1 MFFWVGFYSLSV
13 IAVFAAFYVK
23 ESQLKY
29 ITPLYVFLIFFV
41 SAFRYMIGSDYDA
54 YTEIYATSITS
65 VDELFEFGH
74 EPLFDMLILTL
85 NELGFSAQM
94 LFVVMSGI
102 TIYFIYYGVR
112 AHLSSERSI
121 LLVLVLYTT
130 FFTAGGYWSC
140 FNLIRQAAAMSILVY
155 AARYIVNNSFLKFL
169 CFILLAMGFHYSAII
184 FLPFYWIA
192 KIKNSPRSM
201 MIGTIFSLLIT
212 VTGVSVKL
220 FLLFIPFFSELY
232 GKYLSAALNV
242 TAGVSGFSFMTIG
255 LYLMFCVCL
264 YVYSRNT
271 VVDKLTM
278 LAFSYMVLRILFS
291 ISVEGNPAITMIIHR
306 FEIYFLLFYLIFLVR
321 GVEAAAQQNYGR
333 PFLCCSMMLLSAV
346 FSFLMI
352 YQLYQGANDPINQ
365 MLPSLSAGNYRYE
378 FNFRLFQ

>member
-1 MFFWVGFYSLSV
+1 MFFWVGFYGLSV

-23 ESQLKY
+23 ENQLKY
-29 ITPLYVFLIFFV
+29 ITSLYAFLIFFV

-74 EPLFDMLILTL
+74 EPLFDMLILML
-85 NELGFSAQM
+85 NDLGFSAQM

-112 AHLSSERSI
+112 THLSSERSI

-130 FFTAGGYWSC
+130 FFTAGGYWSG

-155 AARYIVNNSFLKFL
+155 AARYIVNNSFLKFF

-192 KIKNSPRSM
+192 KVKCSPRFM

-271 VVDKLTM
+271 AVDKLTM

-291 ISVEGNPAITMIIHR
+291 ISVEGNPAITLIIHR

>member
-1 MFFWVGFYSLSV
+1 MIFWITFYFISIV
-13 IAVFAAFYVK
+13 AVFLAFYVK
-23 ESQLKY
+23 EDQLKY
-29 ITPLYVFLIFFV
+29 ITSLYVFLIFFV

-74 EPLFDMLILTL
+74 EPLFDILILTL

-192 KIKNSPRSM
+192 KIKISPRSM

-306 FEIYFLLFYLIFLVR
+306 FEIYFLLFYLVFLVR
-321 GVEAAAQQNYGR
+321 GVEAAAQQNYRR

>member
-1 MFFWVGFYSLSV
+1 MFFWVGFYGLSV

-23 ESQLKY
+23 ENQLKY
-29 ITPLYVFLIFFV
+29 ITSLYAFLIFFV

-169 CFILLAMGFHYSAII
+169 CSILLAMGFHYSAII

-192 KIKNSPRSM
+192 KIKISPRSM

-271 VVDKLTM
+271 AVDKLTM

-291 ISVEGNPAITMIIHR
+291 ISVEGNPAITLIIHR

-321 GVEAAAQQNYGR
+321 GVEAAVQQNYGR

>member
-1 MFFWVGFYSLSV
+1 MFFWVGFYGLSV

-23 ESQLKY
+23 ENQLKY
-29 ITPLYVFLIFFV
+29 ITSLYAFLIFFV

-169 CFILLAMGFHYSAII
+169 CSILLAMGFHYSAII
-184 FLPFYWIA
+184 FFPFYWIA
-192 KIKNSPRSM
+192 KIKISPRSM

-271 VVDKLTM
+271 AVDKLTM

-291 ISVEGNPAITMIIHR
+291 ISVEGNPAITLIIHR

-321 GVEAAAQQNYGR
+321 GVEAAVQQNYGR

>member
-1 MFFWVGFYSLSV
+1 
-13 IAVFAAFYVK
+13 
-23 ESQLKY
+23 
-29 ITPLYVFLIFFV
+29 
-41 SAFRYMIGSDYDA
+41 
-54 YTEIYATSITS
+54 
-65 VDELFEFGH
+65 
-74 EPLFDMLILTL
+74 
-85 NELGFSAQM
+85 
-94 LFVVMSGI
+94 
-102 TIYFIYYGVR
+102 
-112 AHLSSERSI
+112 
-121 LLVLVLYTT
+121 
-130 FFTAGGYWSC
+130 
-140 FNLIRQAAAMSILVY
+140 MSILVY

-169 CFILLAMGFHYSAII
+169 CSILLAMGFHYSAII

-192 KIKNSPRSM
+192 KIKISPRSM

-271 VVDKLTM
+271 AVDKLTM

-291 ISVEGNPAITMIIHR
+291 ISVEGNPAITLIIHR

-321 GVEAAAQQNYGR
+321 GVEAAVQQNYGR